1 MKAVLTTLAAGET
14 EAVATREEED
24 RLPSEV
30 TQQVAVTAKE
40 EASTGKHLAATAA
53 TEEATAATTPAVVK
67 IGEAVTLTKATT

>member
-30 TQQVAVTAKE
+30 TQQVAVMAKE
-40 EASTGKHLAATAA
+40 EASTGKHLAATA